1 MDATSGLR
9 RLIAWGQALA
19 LTPSNDI
26 GADDAFQMV
35 KPSFYLET
43 ITIVWIRPFNFES
56 KLLTVL
62 ENCVF
67 VK

>member
-19 LTPSNDI
+19 LTRPPNDI
-26 GADDAFQMV
+26 AAEDAFQMV

-43 ITIVWIRPFNFES
+43 
-56 KLLTVL
+56 LA
-62 ENCVF
+62 
-67 VK
+67 